1 MIRIERTSFK
11 GSVFGVVLSSPLLLL
26 MLQSCSSTPLGQQ
39 LANSF
44 DVPAEPVASETT
56 SAIPAVNSSN
66 STSKASTR
74 SSSQPADA
82 GSLDQTSNSN
92 STVVS
97 TAQNPRRADLKPV
110 APLAPISPQPYRIII
125 KLSGADPSAPAEVVT
140 QALRRAGVNF
150 EVETIERVKA
160 QPTLKVMPSGAGT
173 NP

>member
-1 MIRIERTSFK
+1 M
-11 GSVFGVVLSSPLLLL
+11 FGVVLSSPLLLL

-97 TAQNPRRADLKPV
+97 TAQNPR
-110 APLAPISPQPYRIII
+110 
-125 KLSGADPSAPAEVVT
+125 
-140 QALRRAGVNF
+140 
-150 EVETIERVKA
+150 
-160 QPTLKVMPSGAGT
+160 
-173 NP
+173 